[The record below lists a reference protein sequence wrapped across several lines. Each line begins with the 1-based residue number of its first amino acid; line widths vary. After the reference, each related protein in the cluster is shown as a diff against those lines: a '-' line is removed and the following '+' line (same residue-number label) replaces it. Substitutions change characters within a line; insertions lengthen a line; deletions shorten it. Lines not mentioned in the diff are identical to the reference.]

1 MAVKRIFLDPSRCIG
16 CRACVTA
23 CRECDT
29 HKGQSMI
36 YIDYINRGNTVAT
49 SPSLCMHC
57 EEPVA
62 PCAQVCPAQAIL
74 ISPDGVVQQ
83 ADESRCI
90 NIRNC
95 VYVCPFGI
103 PKFDTSGNYMRKCN
117 LCYDRTS
124 IGKPPMCSSVCPSQ
138 AIFYG
143 TYEEFMQ
150 AGRGTQGAKPV
161 NVFYFG
167 RQRVRTRNYVVM
179 HEDDD
184 ALDLMALAAEASLGS
199 VAHTPPSTLGNESEP
214 WVEADTAGIPEREA
228 PPRPWAPRTAPGAPT
243 TPAPEQDP
251 GQQPGRQPDRSTPTP
266 ERVPTA
272 P

>member
-16 CRACVTA
+16 CRSCVTA

-49 SPSLCMHC
+49 SPTLCMHC

-95 VYVCPFGI
+95 VYACPFGV
-103 PKFDTSGNYMRKCN
+103 PKFDTEGSYMRKCN

-124 IGKPPMCSSVCPSQ
+124 LGKPPMCASVCPTQ

-143 TYEEFMQ
+143 TYEEFIQ
-150 AGRGTQGAKPV
+150 AGRAGQGAKPV

-179 HEDDD
+179 RQQDD
-184 ALDLMALAAEASLGS
+184 ALDLMALAEEASHGAIS
-199 VAHTPPSTLGNESEP
+199 ETPLPTLANESEA

-228 PPRPWAPRTAPGAPT
+228 PPIPWAPRVPPEV
-243 TPAPEQDP
+243 PARPQPEQDP
-251 GQQPGRQPDRSTPTP
+251 GRGAKTPGP